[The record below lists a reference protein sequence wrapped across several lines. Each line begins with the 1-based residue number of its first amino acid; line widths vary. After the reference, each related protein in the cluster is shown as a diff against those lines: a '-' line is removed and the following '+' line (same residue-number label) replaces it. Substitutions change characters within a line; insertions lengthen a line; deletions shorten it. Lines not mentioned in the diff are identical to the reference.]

1 MSVDHPYRGVRAAL
15 ATRHGKERVIG
26 PALASLGVSLELAA
40 GIDTDRYGTFT
51 RERPRTGT
59 QLDAARAKA
68 GAALGATGLPLA
80 VASEGAFGADPVG
93 GLIGWGREIVLWV
106 DATLGIEVSGSAQ
119 GPSNFA
125 SATVTTVEK
134 ALAFAVQ
141 AGFPDHAL
149 VVRPAHAEHPE
160 IEKGLADR
168 PSLIAAVERVL
179 RSSTSRTAFVETDLR
194 AHLNPTRMAMI
205 GRAADDLARRLASL
219 CPGCGAPG
227 YAALER
233 VPGLPCADCGLP
245 TRQWRAEKL
254 GCVRCGH
261 RQEIVRGDRREADPA
276 HCDHCNP

>member
-26 PALASLGVSLELAA
+26 PALASLGISLELAA

-51 RERPRTGT
+51 REIARAGT
-59 QLDAARAKA
+59 QLEAARAKA
-68 GAALGATGLPLA
+68 GAASGATGLPRA
-80 VASEGAFGADPVG
+80 VASEGAFGPDPVG

-125 SATVTTVEK
+125 SATVTAVEQ
-134 ALAFAVQ
+134 ALAFAAQ
-141 AGFPDHAL
+141 AGFPEHAL

-160 IEKGLADR
+160 LEKGLAER
-168 PSLIAAVERVL
+168 RALIAAVERAL
-179 RSSTSRTAFVETDLR
+179 RATASRTAFIETDLR

-205 GRAADDLARRLASL
+205 GRAAEDLARRLASL
-219 CPGCGAPG
+219 CPRCGAPG

-233 VPGLPCADCGLP
+233 VSGLPCADCGLP
-245 TRQWRAEKL
+245 TRQWRAERL

-261 RQEIVRGDRREADPA
+261 RQEIARGDRREADPA
-276 HCDHCNP
+276 HCEHCNP